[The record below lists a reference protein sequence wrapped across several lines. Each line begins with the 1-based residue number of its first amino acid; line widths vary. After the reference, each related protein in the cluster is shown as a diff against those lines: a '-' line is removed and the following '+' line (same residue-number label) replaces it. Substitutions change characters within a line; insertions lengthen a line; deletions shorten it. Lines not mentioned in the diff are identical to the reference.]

1 MEPDYE
7 AGDAASTLP
16 PAQLDVL
23 VPDAYA
29 ELRRIARHHL
39 RRHAAGGTLSTTAV
53 VHEAYL
59 KLADGRGHWQDRAH
73 FLALASRAMRQL
85 LVDHARRRH
94 AEKRG
99 GHGVHVTLSHAA
111 AEDAPILDVLE
122 LDSALEALARIDPVL
137 ERVVECRFFAG
148 LDVTE
153 TAAVLARSPRSV
165 ERDWARARAYLY
177 QLLSPP

>member
-1 MEPDYE
+1 MEPESDS
-7 AGDAASTLP
+7 GDAAVQSDLDRLLP
-16 PAQLDVL
+16 E
-23 VPDAYA
+23 AYD

-39 RRHAAGGTLSTTAV
+39 RRHAESGTLSTTAV

-59 KLADGRGHWQDRAH
+59 KLADGRGHWEHRQH

-99 GHGVHVTLSHAA
+99 GFQVHVTLSHAT
-111 AEDAPILDVLE
+111 AEDAPVLDVLE
-122 LDSALEALARIDPVL
+122 LDAALAALARIDPVL

-148 LDVTE
+148 MDVPE
-153 TAAVLARSPRSV
+153 TAAALARSPRSI
-165 ERDWARARAYLY
+165 ERDWARARAYLFD
-177 QLLSPP
+177 LLSLS

>member
-1 MEPDYE
+1 VVCE
-7 AGDAASTLP
+7 AGADLDRLLP
-16 PAQLDVL
+16 G
-23 VPDAYA
+23 AYD

-39 RRHAAGGTLSTTAV
+39 RRHAEVGTLSTTAV

-59 KLADGRGHWQDRAH
+59 KLADGRGRWEHREH

-99 GHGVHVTLSHAA
+99 GHGVHVTLSQ
-111 AEDAPILDVLE
+111 AEAQDAPVLDVVE

-148 LDVTE
+148 LDVAE
-153 TAAVLARSPRSV
+153 TAAVLGRSPRSV
-165 ERDWARARAYLY
+165 ERDWARARAYLF
-177 QLLSPP
+177 QWLSPK